1 MRLDLRAPE
10 RSSAAFHFRASA
22 KMPENAKRLA
32 ILAKKCYYED
42 RSVNAESLAQCCPRP
57 FVVPRGG

>member
-42 RSVNAESLAQCCPRP
+42 RSVNAKRPVQCCLRP
-57 FVVPRGG
+57 F